1 MPRTYYYLT
10 IIIVLSFFAAQRIHG
25 KTQAAP
31 PNPHIPSELCKNC
44 HIKIPTCQEAALG
57 DFSLI
62 GGSIDATCHICHPEK
77 CCRGDIQHP
86 SNHPSNVKT
95 WDRKKVK
102 RPLTVPLHSGYITCN
117 TCHLHR
123 FPGTPT
129 IYLLRKVK
137 TTKDGL
143 DWTDLCRDCH
153 VGY

>member
-1 MPRTYYYLT
+1 MSRAYYYLT
-10 IIIVLSFFAAQRIHG
+10 IIIVLLLFAGQRIHG
-25 KTQAAP
+25 RSEAA
-31 PNPHIPSELCKNC
+31 PNPHVPPELCENC
-44 HIKIPTCQEAALG
+44 HIKIPTRQEVALG

-77 CCRGDIQHP
+77 CCQGDIRHP

-102 RPLTVPLHSGYITCN
+102 RPLTVPLHNGYITCN

-123 FPGTPT
+123 SPDTPT
-129 IYLLRKVK
+129 VYLLRKVK

-153 VGY
+153 IGY